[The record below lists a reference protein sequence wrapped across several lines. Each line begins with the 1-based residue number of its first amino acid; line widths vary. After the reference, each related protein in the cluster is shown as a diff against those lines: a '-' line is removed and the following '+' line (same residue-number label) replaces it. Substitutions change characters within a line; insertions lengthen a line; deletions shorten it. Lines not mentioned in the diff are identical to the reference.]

1 MPDHDIH
8 HPGSQTQVPYAVAT
22 PTANSS
28 RNGVGTAPGHGTR
41 YAVFNNV
48 LEAIGNTPI
57 VRINRIRPDGVNVN
71 IFAKLEFT
79 NPGGSVKDRIGYWM
93 IEAAERDG
101 RLKPGGT
108 IIENTGGNTGFG
120 LAMAAIVKGYKCIFT
135 MPDKMSEAKI
145 QNLRAMGAEV
155 VVTPT
160 AVAPDDP
167 RSYYSVARKLAEEIP
182 NSVYIDQYNNPS
194 NIEYHY
200 LHTGPEILS
209 QFPDIDVFVSGIG
222 TGGTVMGTGKFR
234 KEQKPDITV
243 LAIDPVG
250 SIIYDN
256 YHFGE
261 SRHPFVPY
269 LLEGIGKD
277 VIPSIFDFG
286 QLDDVVQVG
295 DGDAFHMTRR
305 LLAEEGIFAGVSSG
319 AAIRGMIDWIE
330 ANPTHASGKN
340 FLVILPDSGSRY
352 ISKAYDDDWM
362 REKGFL

>member
-1 MPDHDIH
+1 MSDLLCKPQGRRNVDGANAASG
-8 HPGSQTQVPYAVAT
+8 PASVKGSGRSSERCAV
-22 PTANSS
+22 
-28 RNGVGTAPGHGTR
+28 
-41 YAVFNNV
+41 YENV
-48 LEAIGNTPI
+48 IEAIGNTPI
-57 VRINRIRPDGVNVN
+57 VRINRIKPAGVDVN
-71 IFAKLEFT
+71 IYAKLEFT

-108 IIENTGGNTGFG
+108 IIENTGGNTGLG

-135 MPDKMSEAKI
+135 MPDKMSPAKI
-145 QNLRAMGAEV
+145 KNLQAMGAQV

-167 RSYYSVARKLAEEIP
+167 QSYYSVARRLATEIP
-182 NSVYIDQYNNPS
+182 NSLYIDQYNNPS

-200 LHTGPEILS
+200 LHTGPEVLR
-209 QFPDIDVFVSGIG
+209 QFPEMDVFVAGIG
-222 TGGTVMGTGKFR
+222 TGGTVMGTGKYL
-234 KEQKPDITV
+234 KEQRPDVTV
-243 LAIDPVG
+243 VAIDPVG

-256 YHFGE
+256 YHHGE
-261 SRHPFVPY
+261 TRRPFVPY

-277 VIPSIFDFG
+277 VIPSIFDFAV
-286 QLDDVVQVG
+286 LDDVVQVS

-319 AAIRGMIDWIE
+319 AAIRGMLDWIE
-330 ANPTHASGKN
+330 ANPDKSSGKS
-340 FLVILPDSGSRY
+340 FLVILADSGNRY
-352 ISKAYDDDWM
+352 IDKAYDDDWM